1 MRNLTLSIILA
12 LVGIASIIWAVS
24 YPLSGLAWFPGF
36 LVAITCF
43 IKIYDINRSEL
54 GGGK

>member
-12 LVGIASIIWAVS
+12 LIGTASIIWAVS
-24 YPLSGLAWFPGF
+24 YSLSGLAWFPGF
-36 LVAITCF
+36 LVAVTCF